1 MTPEERQDV
10 RPLRAD
16 SEYGK
21 GEHAECTPRSLAQPN
36 GTSIG
41 EEGERWR
48 ELCALASK
56 EQDPQRLL
64 ALVQEINDLLGQ
76 RERLKHQGKPP
87 SDPVSD

>member
-21 GEHAECTPRSLAQPN
+21 GIHAECDAAKLAHPK

-48 ELCALASK
+48 ELCALAAK

-76 RERLKHQGKPP
+76 RERLKHQGKLP